1 MGAWAGG
8 PWPRPWPLSLS
19 FSLSAQVEDARLAQS
34 AGTRTTRVT
43 RMVASSAPKETPCTP
58 DGSLRG
64 KGRLVGGLDAFR
76 NGLGGIPPARQQP
89 EEHRDER
96 ADDEG

>member
-19 FSLSAQVEDARLAQS
+19 LSLSAQVEDARPAQS
-34 AGTRTTRVT
+34 AGTSTTRAT
-43 RMVASSAPKETPCTP
+43 RMVASSAQKETPCTP

-64 KGRLVGGLDAFR
+64 KGRLVGGIDAFSD
-76 NGLGGIPPARQQP
+76 GLGAFPRGRQHAEGQ
-89 EEHRDER
+89 RDEP
-96 ADDEG
+96 AAE